1 MTFIAN
7 VFPKRRLY
15 KYLKSAVSQYLWT
28 SNIIKSL
35 KHVLNHHGAPLSYLL
50 ITDKDIE
57 FEKVTLSDKE
67 NVMTV
72 C

>member
-1 MTFIAN
+1 MYFQSY
-7 VFPKRRLY
+7 VVGKRCLY
-15 KYLKSAVSQYLWT
+15 KYIKSAVSQYLWT

-57 FEKVTLSDKE
+57 FEKVTLSDKK
-67 NVMTV
+67 NVTTV

>member
-35 KHVLNHHGAPLSYLL
+35 KHVLNHRGAPLSYLL